1 MSKANKKKEEST
13 KKGWKKLPKPLRIT
27 LKSIIWITASIV
39 TLCVLMLCLVV
50 WVLTPQRLTPIVED
64 IANDMLTDASV
75 SIGKTEL
82 TVWET
87 FPFASIEIDSLQI
100 QSSALQKYDSIP
112 DYADSLLF
120 ARKLRAEINLAKI
133 AKMDFDIKD
142 ITIVEPK
149 INVVSLNDSV
159 SNILIFPPSES
170 DTTKSGMIMPEVI
183 LRKLNIAENKGI
195 RYTDLKSN
203 ISVTL
208 NSDTLQLSY
217 CEKDKSYDMNF
228 SGNVFANMPDYGISQ
243 PIPYLFKGNIKWNSL
258 NPYLCVLKDF
268 NAEVAKIP
276 VKINTE
282 CSFGNNPRVKYLG
295 MKIGP
300 VKYEELASQI
310 PEQYLN
316 GIKDL
321 RSDLQMQIYA
331 KLDKPFRIGI
341 DQQPSF
347 HATILIPESF
357 VQPGKNPNY
366 RIDKMNLAAQIA
378 YNGDK
383 PNKTT
388 VTLKNLLLDGFGIKI
403 SGSGSATNILSDP
416 RISGKINGG
425 INFAKVLKLIPK
437 ELPMSISGNMDMATT
452 FKFALSNLNVKTFHK
467 VQVNG
472 EVNFNDIAYIVPQK
486 ETMAYLSN
494 AKIKFGT
501 DAKFLN
507 PQNEIRNMLMA
518 SVSVDS
524 LTTAMPGLKMT
535 LCGASAGAGSVGNTA
550 DLIDSTKITPIGA
563 KIKLRKLN
571 FLSTADSVRLRL
583 RNMESNGSIR
593 RGSEPKSKPRFDFDI
608 NVGRIRFTD
617 KTTSLNLR
625 EGTIKLSAHER
636 KRKGY
641 ARFKQYI
648 DSMCGIHPE
657 LSRDSVIAMIRA
669 SRKHKQIEYAKD
681 EYIDLGVDNKLKK
694 LLWNWD
700 FEGLLHAKRG
710 AMFTP
715 YFPLRNVLK
724 NVDMQFNLD
733 TFNIQNITYRA
744 GKSDMSIKG
753 QVRNIRSTLLGG
765 KRRALTLDMD
775 ISSDTL
781 DANQLIA
788 TMYKGQAFSN
798 DSLAK
803 AAFNIAAIDDSDEAK
818 MQDAVTSTQADS
830 VAKKAI
836 IIPKNIAVDLK
847 IRNKN
852 AKYAE
857 LNISDLRSD
866 LMINKGVLSL
876 RNLSGKAYDGM
887 LRLDLVYA
895 SADKKDIGAG
905 LFLELDDIQV
915 GRFLNL
921 MPGLDTIMPMLKG
934 VDGVINAK
942 LAASTKIDSLM
953 NIITPTT
960 NAALHIDG
968 KDLVLL
974 DSETFRK
981 ISKILLFKNKKK
993 NMVDSISVE
1002 VAAYDSRID
1011 VYPFILSMDRY
1022 KFGLTGHNDFNMN
1035 YKYHVSILKS
1045 PLPFKFGVNISGNM
1059 DDMKIRLGKAKLKEK
1074 EVARTT
1080 LITDSSKVNLFRQMN
1095 QMFRKGAEAALRSS
1109 DIGLYNEQ
1117 EKRRLRGKRTD
1128 IEEEGLSS
1136 QDSINLINEGVIE
1149 QPDSISTT
1157 VEKTDKKGI
1166 FSKRKNKKK
1175 DNNRTK
1181 SEAIKPDEQ

>member
-1 MSKANKKKEEST
+1 MGKKQDKTT
-13 KKGWKKLPKPLRIT
+13 KKGWKRLPKPLRIT
-27 LKSIIWITASIV
+27 IKTLMWLTAGIATISI
-39 TLCVLMLCLVV
+39 LLLCLVV
-50 WVLTPQRLTPIVED
+50 WILTPQRLTPIVED
-64 IANDMLTDASV
+64 IANEMLTDASV
-75 SIGKTEL
+75 KIGKTEL

-87 FPFASIEIDSLQI
+87 FPFASVEIDSLQI
-100 QSSALQKYDSIP
+100 QSSALQKYDNIP
-112 DYADSLLF
+112 NYADSLLF
-120 ARKLRAEINLAKI
+120 AKKLRAEINLAKI

-142 ITIVEPK
+142 ITIIEPK
-149 INVVSLNDSV
+149 INVVSVNDSI
-159 SNILIFPPSES
+159 SNALIFPPSES
-170 DTTKSGMIMPEVI
+170 DTAKSDMIMPEVI
-183 LRKLNIAENKGI
+183 LRKLMLTENKGI
-195 RYTDLKSN
+195 RYTDLKN
-203 ISVTL
+203 KMSVTL
-208 NSDTLQLSY
+208 NSDTLLMTY
-217 CEKDKSYDMNF
+217 REKDKSYDLNF
-228 SGNVFANMPDYGISQ
+228 SGNVFAEMPNIGISQ

-268 NAEVAKIP
+268 NAEVARIP

-282 CSFGNNPRVKYLG
+282 CSFGDIPRVKYLG
-295 MKIGP
+295 LRIGP
-300 VKYEELASQI
+300 VKYEELATQI

-347 HATILIPESF
+347 HATLLIPESF
-357 VQPGKNPNY
+357 VQPGKDPKY

-388 VTLKNLLLDGFGIKI
+388 ITLKNLLLDGFGIKI
-403 SGSGSATNILSDP
+403 SGSGSATNILTDP
-416 RISGKINGG
+416 KIKGKVNGG
-425 INFAKVLKLIPK
+425 INFARVLKLIPK
-437 ELPMSISGNMDMATT
+437 ELPMSLSGNMEMATT
-452 FKFALSNLNVKTFHK
+452 FKFAISDLNVKTFHK
-467 VQVNG
+467 VQLNG
-472 EVNFNDIAYIVPQK
+472 EVNFNNLAYDMPQK
-486 ETMAYLSN
+486 ETMAYISN

-507 PQNEIRNMLMA
+507 QQNEMKDLLMA

-524 LTTAMPGLKMT
+524 LSTEIPGLKMT
-535 LCGASAGAGSVGNTA
+535 LCGASAGAGSVGKSS
-550 DLIDSTKITPIGA
+550 DLLDSTKITPIGA
-563 KIKLRKLN
+563 QIKLRKLN
-571 FLSTADSVRLRL
+571 FLSTADSTSLRL
-583 RNMESNGSIR
+583 RKLETNGSIR

-625 EGTIKLSAHER
+625 EGAIKLSAHER
-636 KRKGY
+636 KRKGS

-648 DSMCGIHPE
+648 DSICMLHPE
-657 LSRDSVIAMIRA
+657 LSRDSVISMLRA
-669 SRKHKQIEYAKD
+669 SQRHMASKYSED

-694 LLWNWD
+694 MLWNWD
-700 FEGLLHAKRG
+700 FEGSLHAKRG

-765 KRRALTLDMD
+765 KRRALTLDMN
-775 ISSDTL
+775 ITSDTL
-781 DANQLIA
+781 DANQLIS
-788 TMYKGQAFSN
+788 TMYLGQAFSN

-803 AAFNIAAIDDSDEAK
+803 ANFNIALIDDNNEAK
-818 MQDAVTSTQADS
+818 MQEAVASTQTDS
-830 VAKKAI
+830 VEKKAI
-836 IIPKNIAVDLK
+836 MIPKNIAVDVK
-847 IRNKN
+847 IRNKC
-852 AKYAE
+852 AKYAD
-857 LNISDLRSD
+857 LDISNLRSD

-1080 LITDSSKVNLFRQMN
+1080 LITDSSKVNLFKQMN
-1095 QMFRKGAEAALRSS
+1095 QMFRKGAEAALKSS

-1117 EKRRLRGKRTD
+1117 EKKKLRGQRTSID
-1128 IEEEGLSS
+1128 DDKLSK

-1157 VEKTDKKGI
+1157 VNKKERKG
-1166 FSKRKNKKK
+1166 FSQKKKDKKK

-1181 SEAIKPDEQ
+1181 AEAIKPDEQ